1 MAGTINCYQP
11 VGLYTRGPPS
21 TSTKGTTSGL
31 PGAQPV
37 VCQEHNQWYAKST
50 TSGMPRAQPV
60 VWQEH
65 NLWSARSTTRALLF
79 PNQIFCEDRIKAEPV
94 RLPGSQLAA
103 VEFMF
108 F

>member
-1 MAGTINCYQP
+1 MARAQSVVCREHNQWCGK
-11 VGLYTRGPPS
+11 S
-21 TSTKGTTSGL
+21 TTSGV

-37 VCQEHNQWYAKST
+37 VLQEHILWSAGST
-50 TSGMPRAQPV
+50 TRGLPGAQPV

-65 NLWSARSTTRALLF
+65 NLWSARSTTRALSF
-79 PNQIFCEDRIKAEPV
+79 PNQFFYQDRIKAEPV

-108 F
+108 V